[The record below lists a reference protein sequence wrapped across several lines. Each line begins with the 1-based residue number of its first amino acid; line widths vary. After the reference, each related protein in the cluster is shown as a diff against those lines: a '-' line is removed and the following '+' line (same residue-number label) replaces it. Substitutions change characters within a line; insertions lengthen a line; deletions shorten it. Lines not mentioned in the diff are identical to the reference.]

1 MYLYSLVWR
10 TKSDELKKTKTK
22 KQQTCFKFYLSF
34 PQKLEKLTYLC
45 MWKTQTATCLKN
57 KNQNYEQMLLNR
69 EKNEKR
75 EKVEVLLS

>member
-1 MYLYSLVWR
+1 
-10 TKSDELKKTKTK
+10 
-22 KQQTCFKFYLSF
+22 
-34 PQKLEKLTYLC
+34 
-45 MWKTQTATCLKN
+45 MWKTQTATCLRN